1 LSIIVAHDLADV
13 PVARWEELYAMGS
26 RTSPFLSPRFLL
38 PWHRAFGLG
47 AEVRIVRWSRGD
59 NPDEGFLFLCRSVQE
74 GGWTLLGGG
83 QVADYLDA
91 LVAPDHAEAFW
102 REFLERGLP
111 DLGVGPLRFPGLVEG
126 TPALSLLP
134 PICREKGISCIVEEI
149 DRAPFVSLSGSFEEY
164 LERLGKKERHEL
176 RRKMRRAGELL
187 PGLSFRVTRT
197 AEELANDLPSFLDL
211 HRKSHPAKEAF
222 MDEGMATFFREVAEG
237 FLASGRLRL
246 GFLST
251 QGVDIASVFQF
262 RTDGALLLYNSGY
275 DPGYRTA
282 NPGLVLIARSIELA
296 VGEGCAE
303 YDFLRGTE
311 RYKYDLGGVDRV
323 VYRLTIRA

>member
-1 LSIIVAHDLADV
+1 MSLTIAHRLADV
-13 PVARWEELYAMGS
+13 PVAGWEDLHGRVP

-38 PWHRAFGLG
+38 PWHRALG
-47 AEVRIVRWSRGD
+47 RGCDVRVARWASSGGA
-59 NPDEGFLFLCRSVQE
+59 DEGLLFLCRCGEQ
-74 GGWTLLGGG
+74 GWIFLGGE

-91 LVAPDHAEAFW
+91 LVAPGRAEAFW

-111 DLGVGPLRFPGLVEG
+111 LLGGGPLKLPGLVEG
-126 TPALSLLP
+126 TQALSLLP
-134 PICREKGISCIVEEI
+134 SICRELGLACTVEEL
-149 DRAPFVSLSGSFEEY
+149 DRAPFVSLPDSFEEY
-164 LERLGKKERHEL
+164 LERLTTKARHEL

-187 PGLSFRVTRT
+187 PELAFRVTRT
-197 AEELANDLPSFLDL
+197 PGELANDLPSFVEL

-222 MDEGMATFFREVAEG
+222 MDEAMATFFRDVAEG

-251 QGVDIASVFQF
+251 RGTDVASVFQF

-275 DPGYRTA
+275 DPELRA
-282 NPGLVLIARSIELA
+282 AHPGLVLIARSIGQA
-296 VGEGCAE
+296 VEEGCAE

-323 VYRLTIRA
+323 VYRLTVTA